1 MKKTQASGRN
11 LEAAINNALEKLQL
25 TRDQV
30 EVTVL
35 QEGGF
40 LKQFKVEVTEIVPEV
55 IAGEV
60 KEEEQQVQAT
70 ETQIAEEIQPQQTSE
85 EQPQLG
91 EDAISV
97 KEFLQTVL
105 TKMGFDCTVTAS
117 MQDGGI
123 LLNIG
128 GKDTSSA
135 IGYRGEVL
143 DALQYLCSL
152 ELGGKENKHKRVTL
166 DAEGYRAKRE
176 KALQKLA
183 NNLEQKVKRTG
194 KAVNL
199 EPMNPYER
207 RIIHT
212 ALQNSKYV
220 STESEGQGN
229 TRHVVISPKGQS
241 DILNA
246 PNAPRKTLNFVYRSE
261 KKRRK

>member
-1 MKKTQASGRN
+1 MKKTQASGRT
-11 LEAAINNALEKLQL
+11 LDAAVGNALEKLQL
-25 TRDQV
+25 SREQV
-30 EVTVL
+30 HVTVL

-40 LKQFKVEVTEIVPEV
+40 LKQFKVEVTELE
-55 IAGEV
+55 
-60 KEEEQQVQAT
+60 
-70 ETQIAEEIQPQQTSE
+70 QPQVEQVEREQTQEQPQAEATQAQAE
-85 EQPQLG
+85 EQPELCA
-91 EDAISV
+91 ESARI

-105 TKMGFDCTVTAS
+105 DKMGFECSVTAQ
-117 MQDGGI
+117 MQEDGV

-128 GKDTSSA
+128 GKDTPSA

-152 ELGGKENKHKRVTL
+152 ELTGKENKHKRVTL

-176 KALQKLA
+176 KTLQKLA

-194 KAVNL
+194 KPVNL

-220 STESEGQGN
+220 TTESEGQGN
-229 TRHVVISPKGQS
+229 TRHVVISPKAQG

-261 KKRRK
+261 KKRRR